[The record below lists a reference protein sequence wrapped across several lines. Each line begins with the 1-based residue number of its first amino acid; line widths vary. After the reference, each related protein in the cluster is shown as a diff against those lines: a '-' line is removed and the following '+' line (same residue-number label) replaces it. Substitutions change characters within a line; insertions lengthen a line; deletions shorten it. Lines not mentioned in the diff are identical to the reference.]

1 MYGKPFKM
9 MGKSPMM
16 KKLIG
21 KQNNLPEALK
31 AKIEASPEKPGP
43 PMKDGSPMD
52 MYGKSPAK
60 KYKNAAPTRKYSP
73 MKHDDPTKEDH
84 EHPHL
89 GTQDGKKGTYH
100 SEKEYDFRGDYKGN
114 KRLGFPSD
122 QEVRDEKKRKAKQKT
137 KRNAKEKSKLKLP
150 TGVFPK

>member
-31 AKIEASPEKPGP
+31 AKIEASP
-43 PMKDGSPMD
+43 
-52 MYGKSPAK
+52 AK
-60 KYKNAAPTRKYSP
+60 KYKNAP